1 MTICAFDCCTTSAYY
16 NSPGQTVGKYCATHK
31 PDGMINVKDKRC
43 VNHGCAQRPSFNILG
58 GKPLYC
64 GSHQIDGMI
73 NVMTKFCEHS
83 GCLITPVYNL
93 PDKRGGRFCVTHKHD
108 SMINVVNKMCDH
120 IGCRNAPSFN
130 LVGLQPRFCS
140 EHKTEGM
147 IDNKHKKCLSEGCEL
162 TPSYANMGEK
172 IPKYCLAHKLEGM
185 VNVKHAKCKH
195 SGCLLFPLYNFFG
208 ENTGMYCLEHK
219 LEGMI
224 DMVHR
229 KCKINNCAN
238 RPLYNTANDTKP
250 LYCLTHKQTDMV
262 DVANKKCKS
271 EWCVSRRSINYG
283 DYCIHCYIHLF
294 PDKPIARNYKT
305 KEKAVCDYVTT
316 MFPNMTW
323 ISDKKVQD
331 GCSRRRPD
339 LLLDLGY
346 QVIII
351 EIDENQ
357 HIDYDCSCENKRL
370 MEISQDLGHRNVVFI
385 RFNPDKYINKNKNTI
400 NSCWV
405 INKQNICTVN
415 KNNNKAWNDRLNSL
429 KIQLQY
435 WLENK
440 TDKMIEI
447 IQLYYDEC

>member
-1 MTICAFDCCTTSAYY
+1 MTICAFDGCTTSAYY

-43 VNHGCAQRPSFNILG
+43 ANQGCAQRPSFNILG

-83 GCLITPVYNL
+83 GCLITPVFNL
-93 PDKRGGRFCVTHKHD
+93 PDKRGGRFCATHK
-108 SMINVVNKMCDH
+108 SNEMINVVNKTCEHDS
-120 IGCRNAPSFN
+120 CTSAPSYN
-130 LVGLQPRFCS
+130 LAGLPPRFCS

-147 IDNKHKKCLSEGCEL
+147 VDNKHKKCLGEGCEL
-162 TPSYANMGEK
+162 TPSYANIGDK
-172 IPKYCLAHKLEGM
+172 IPKYCSAHKLEGM
-185 VNVKHAKCKH
+185 VNVKHIKCKH
-195 SGCLLFPLYNFFG
+195 SGCLLQPSYNFYN
-208 ENTGMYCLEHK
+208 EKTCLYCLEHK

-224 DMVHR
+224 DISHR
-229 KCKINNCAN
+229 KCKFENCN
-238 RPLYNTANDTKP
+238 FRPLYNVINETKP
-250 LYCLTHKQTDMV
+250 LYCSQHKQIDMI

-271 EWCVSRRSINYG
+271 DWCLSRRSLNYG

-316 MFPNMTW
+316 TFPNMTW

-331 GCSRRRPD
+331 GCSKRRPD

-370 MEISQDLGHRNVVFI
+370 MEISQDLGHRNIVFI
-385 RFNPDKYINKNKNTI
+385 RFNPDKYIDKNKNTI
-400 NSCWV
+400 NSCWS
-405 INKQNICTVN
+405 INNQNVCTVN
-415 KNNNKAWNDRLNSL
+415 KNNNKAWNERLKCL
-429 KIQLQY
+429 QTQIQY

-447 IQLYYDEC
+447 IQLYYDEY